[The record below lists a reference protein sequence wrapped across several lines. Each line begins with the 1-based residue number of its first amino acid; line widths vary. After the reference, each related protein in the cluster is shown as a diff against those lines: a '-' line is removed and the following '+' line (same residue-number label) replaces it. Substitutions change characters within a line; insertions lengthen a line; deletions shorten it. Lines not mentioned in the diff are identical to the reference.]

1 MGRSG
6 VPKEYKQALQEAAS
20 HIGVTDVHIFES
32 GGALNPHYQKAYQD
46 LIKRESGNEP
56 LASDRNSDQSEGES
70 DADEEEEMEGEEEE
84 ERERKKGKK
93 DAVKKNTDISDPP
106 DECTAWLCKI
116 LNKDKGVARRRNV
129 DHDSPDAMKG
139 LRLKG
144 SLFKSNLTGFSKTPH
159 KRLSPRAK
167 LGSLKKAKDFITLND
182 KRLRGQKDLI
192 LSPENPFRGG
202 AITRSKSKGDSNLI
216 TPSLDQVEKE
226 RKTQDDTRATA
237 REKNNEPNTSESG
250 LREQISDNLKTQVEN
265 PESEKEVIK
274 NDELSSEKEFTLKRN
289 AIVIMDDIFVS
300 EDHIDESGGNDSK
313 ANADA
318 MVKTIRHIAHFAE
331 LGAHHLSLS
340 IFLVSQ
346 SAQIFTGSSIL
357 ANLVRRIK
365 NNFDT
370 FVIFR
375 SNSNSIRHFIQSM
388 AAGSDYQNLKELYN
402 YAVDTPACS
411 SLDPSDQRTCFP
423 YLAFSQNKQHCHPDL
438 LFR

>member
-6 VPKEYKQALQEAAS
+6 VPKEYKQALHQAAS

-32 GGALNPHYQKAYQD
+32 GGALNPVYQKAYQD
-46 LIKRESGNEP
+46 LIKRESGNES
-56 LASDRNSDQSEGES
+56 LVSDQNSDRSGKES
-70 DADEEEEMEGEEEE
+70 DADEEEEEEEE
-84 ERERKKGKK
+84 KEDEEKERKGTRK
-93 DAVKKNTDISDPP
+93 DTVNKNSDTTDPP

-116 LNKDKGVARRRNV
+116 LNKDKRVIRRKNV
-129 DHDSPDAMKG
+129 NHDSSDALKG

-144 SLFKSNLTGFSKTPH
+144 SLFKSNFSDPSRSPH

-167 LGSLKKAKDFITLND
+167 LGSLKKARDFITLND
-182 KRLRGQKDLI
+182 KRIRGQKDLI
-192 LSPENPFRGG
+192 LSPENPFQGG
-202 AITRSKSKGDSNLI
+202 AVTRSKSQQNSNLI
-216 TPSLDQVEKE
+216 APNLEQIDGKKGSQSVIQASAKERVNDTDPESREKIDNNLEAQVED
-226 RKTQDDTRATA
+226 RD
-237 REKNNEPNTSESG
+237 
-250 LREQISDNLKTQVEN
+250 
-265 PESEKEVIK
+265 SEKDTIGK
-274 NDELSSEKEFTLKRN
+274 GELPSEKEFTLKRN
-289 AIVIMDDIFVS
+289 GIVIMDDIFVS
-300 EDHIDESGGNDSK
+300 EDLADENGGNDNK
-313 ANADA
+313 ANAEA

-331 LGAHHLSLS
+331 LGAHHFSLSL
-340 IFLVSQ
+340 FLVSQ

-357 ANLVRRIK
+357 ANYIRRIK
-365 NNFDT
+365 NNFDI
-370 FVIFR
+370 FVLFR